1 MLQKE
6 VIKIPAI
13 LDKCVKDLKKQ
24 GKSES
29 SAFAICTAS
38 LKKAGKL
45 DEDFLASLSE
55 VEEGTQEFDEL
66 MVYVENHALEV
77 WKSPT
82 VRKDIPSSH
91 FFDTENR
98 RYPYKNSDGSV
109 NGAGVMAAW
118 KLSHGAKGV
127 KKASSLLISKIKP
140 FRDKCIKTRS
150 ENQSKTEIRKF
161 SFPLSE
167 NILETFE
174 LADKGKSVDVQI
186 LKTGRFRH
194 PWWGVLRFNEQ
205 FFDGMVKNFNA
216 NVPQEEVAFDFQHR
230 PELGA
235 VAWVSKLFIDG
246 SSLMAT
252 MSLTDE
258 GKKAIKAKQFRYF
271 SAEYT
276 DNYIAYDFEDVEN
289 DDGVVVER
297 EIKNSYGPCL
307 LGGGLTNRPFIKGM
321 KPVSLSED
329 GQVMEFEELKEEFD
343 FNLSEE
349 VNFDMKTLEE
359 LRKEQEGIKAKIVK
373 LETED
378 KTDKKVE
385 KKLSDLAEN
394 LKKVE
399 DAIVELND
407 KNKKAANK
415 EDTKVLDDLKADL
428 KKATK
433 ALEDKQEEVNTLSVE
448 KKEEGEKVK
457 KLSDDLKALSDNVT
471 KLLKSNEVLQGEKY
485 TVNVEDRLRQFS
497 ELGVFPATIKIVKP
511 ILLSTKAKDVVI
523 TLSEKVGDEEP
534 KDVDYGLADIFH
546 KIFSS
551 IPEDYRFSDSELSR
565 SETSPTGSSKTLTEA
580 DVQAYADEK
589 KLSYEDALIELSKEG
604 KLVED

>member
-1 MLQKE
+1 M
-6 VIKIPAI
+6 IKIPAI

-24 GKSES
+24 GKSEK
-29 SAFAICTAS
+29 SAWAICTAT

-55 VEEGTQEFDEL
+55 VEEGTQEFNEL
-66 MVYVENHALEV
+66 MVYVENHALAT
-77 WKSPT
+77 WKAPT
-82 VRKDIPSSH
+82 KRKEIPSGH
-91 FFDTENR
+91 FFDPKNKK
-98 RYPYKNSDGSV
+98 YPYRNSDGSV
-109 NGAGVMAAW
+109 NCAGVLAAW
-118 KLSHGAKGV
+118 KMAHGARSG
-127 KKASSLLISKIKP
+127 KKAGSSLISKIKP
-140 FRDKCIKTRS
+140 YRDKCIKTKSKKQS
-150 ENQSKTEIRKF
+150 EVEIRKF

-167 NILETFE
+167 DIFETFE
-174 LADKGKSVDVQI
+174 LADKGKAVDVQI
-186 LKTGRFRH
+186 LKTGRFKH
-194 PWWGVLRFNEQ
+194 PWWGILRFNDQ
-205 FFDGMVKNFNA
+205 FFDGMIKNFNA
-216 NVPQEEVAFDFQHR
+216 NVPQEEIAFDFQHR

-235 VAWVSKLFIDG
+235 AAWVSKLFTDG

-252 MSLTDE
+252 MTLTAE
-258 GKKAIKAKQFRYF
+258 GKKAIKEKQFRYF

-276 DNYIAYDFEDVEN
+276 DNHIAYDFEDVEN
-289 DDGVVVER
+289 EDGVVVER

-329 GQVMEFEELKEEFD
+329 GQVLEFEELKEEFD

-399 DAIVELND
+399 DAIVELNEEGA
-407 KNKKAANK
+407 KAASK
-415 EDTKVLDDLKADL
+415 EDAKILNDLKANL
-428 KKATK
+428 EKATK
-433 ALEDKQEEVNTLSVE
+433 ALETKQEEVKTLSAE
-448 KKEEGEKVK
+448 KDKEGEKVK
-457 KLSDDLKALSDNVT
+457 KLSEDLKSLTENVT
-471 KLLKSNEVLQGEKY
+471 KLMKSNEGLQDEKY
-485 TVNVEDRLRQFS
+485 KTNVEDRLRQFS
-497 ELGVFPATIKIVKP
+497 ELGVFPATLKVVKP
-511 ILLSTKAKDVVI
+511 ILLSDKAKEVII
-523 TLSEKVGDEEP
+523 TLSEKVGEEKEP
-534 KDVDYGLADIFH
+534 KDVDYGLADVFH
-546 KIFSS
+546 KVFSS
-551 IPEDYRFSDSELSR
+551 IPEEFRFSDSELSR
-565 SETSPTGSSKTLTEA
+565 SEINPTGSSKSLTEA
-580 DVQAYADEK
+580 DVQKYADEK

>member
-1 MLQKE
+1 MIE
-6 VIKIPAI
+6 IPAI

-82 VRKDIPSSH
+82 GREDIPSNH
-91 FFDTENR
+91 FFDTENK
-98 RYPYKNSDGSV
+98 RYPYKNTDGSI

-118 KLSHGAKGV
+118 KLAHGVKGI
-127 KKASSLLISKIKP
+127 KKASLSLISEIKP
-140 FRDKCIKTRS
+140 YRDKCIKTKSKKQS
-150 ENQSKTEIRKF
+150 ETEVRKF

-167 NILETFE
+167 DIFETFE
-174 LADKGKSVDVQI
+174 LAGKEKSVDVQI
-186 LKTGRFRH
+186 LKTGRFKH
-194 PWWGVLRFNEQ
+194 PWWGVLRFNDQ
-205 FFDGMVKNFNA
+205 FFNGMIKNFNA
-216 NVPQEEVAFDFQHR
+216 NVPQEEIAFDFQHR

-235 VAWVSKLFIDG
+235 VAWVSELFVDG
-246 SSLMAT
+246 SSLMAK
-252 MSLTDE
+252 MSLTE
-258 GKKAIKAKQFRYF
+258 KGRKAIKAKQFRYF

-276 DNYIAYDFEDVEN
+276 DSYIAYDFEDVED
-289 DDGVVVER
+289 DDGGVMER

-321 KPVSLSED
+321 KPVSLSEN

-359 LRKEQEGIKAKIVK
+359 LRKEQEVIKAKIVK

-399 DAIVELND
+399 DAIVELNE
-407 KNKKAANK
+407 KEKKAAKK
-415 EDTKVLDDLKADL
+415 EDTKTLDDLKADL
-428 KKATK
+428 KKATN
-433 ALEDKQEEVNTLSVE
+433 ALEAKEEEVKTLSTE
-448 KKEEGEKVK
+448 KDEKDEKVK
-457 KLSDDLKALSDNVT
+457 KLSEDLKALSGNVT
-471 KLLKSNEVLQGEKY
+471 KLMKSNEVLQDEKY
-485 TVNVEDRLRQFS
+485 KTNVEDKLRQFS
-497 ELGVFPATIKIVKP
+497 ELGIFPATLKVVKP
-511 ILLSTKAKDVVI
+511 ILLSEKVKDIVI

-534 KDVDYGLADIFH
+534 KDVNYGLADVFH

-565 SETSPTGSSKTLTEA
+565 SEINPTGSSKSLTEA

-589 KLSYEDALIELSKEG
+589 KLSYEDALIQLSKEG

>member
-1 MLQKE
+1 
-6 VIKIPAI
+6 VIEIPAI

-82 VRKDIPSSH
+82 DRKDIPSNH
-91 FFDTENR
+91 FFDTENK
-98 RYPYKNSDGSV
+98 RYPYKNSDGSI

-118 KLSHGAKGV
+118 KLAHGIKGV
-127 KKASSLLISKIKP
+127 KKASLSLISEIKP
-140 FRDKCIKTRS
+140 FRDKCIKTKSKKQS
-150 ENQSKTEIRKF
+150 ETEIRKF

-167 NILETFE
+167 DIFETFE
-174 LADKGKSVDVQI
+174 LADKEKPVDVQI
-186 LKTGRFRH
+186 LKTGRFKH
-194 PWWGVLRFNEQ
+194 PWWGVLRFNDQ
-205 FFDGMVKNFNA
+205 FFEGMVKNFNA
-216 NVPQEEVAFDFQHR
+216 NVPQEEIAFDFQHR

-235 VAWVSKLFIDG
+235 AAWVSKLFVDG

-252 MSLTDE
+252 MSLTAE
-258 GKKAIKAKQFRYF
+258 GKKAIKDKQFRYF

-276 DNYIAYDFEDVEN
+276 DNHVAYDFEDVEN
-289 DDGVVVER
+289 EDGVVVER

-321 KPVSLSED
+321 KPVSLSEN
-329 GQVMEFEELKEEFD
+329 GQILEFEELKEEFD

-349 VNFDMKTLEE
+349 VNVDMKTLEE
-359 LRKEQEGIKAKIVK
+359 LRKEQEGIKASIVK

-385 KKLSDLAEN
+385 KELSDLAET

-399 DAIVELND
+399 DAIVEL
-407 KNKKAANK
+407 KEAEKKKKSTK
-415 EDTKVLDDLKADL
+415 EEDDTKVLDELKINLA
-428 KKATK
+428 KATK
-433 ALEDKQEEVNTLSVE
+433 ALEDKEKEVKTISAE
-448 KKEEGEKVK
+448 KDEMGK
-457 KLSDDLKALSDNVT
+457 KLSDDIKALSGNVT
-471 KLLKSNEVLQGEKY
+471 KLMKSNEVLQDEKY
-485 TVNVEDRLRQFS
+485 KANVEENIRKFS
-497 ELGVFPATIKIVKP
+497 ELGVFPTTLKVIKP
-511 ILLSTKAKDVVI
+511 ILLSDKAKAIVI
-523 TLSEKVGDEEP
+523 TLSEKVGDEKEP
-534 KDVDYGLADIFH
+534 KDVDYGLADVFH

-551 IPEDYRFSDSELSR
+551 IPEEFRFSDSELSR
-565 SETSPTGSSKTLTEA
+565 SETNPTGSSKSLTEA

-589 KLSYEDALIELSKEG
+589 KLSYEGALIELSKEG

>member
-1 MLQKE
+1 M
-6 VIKIPAI
+6 IKIPAI

-45 DEDFLASLSE
+45 DEDFIASLSE

-82 VRKDIPSSH
+82 ARKEIPSDQ
-91 FFDTENR
+91 FFDAENK
-98 RYPYKNSDGSV
+98 RYPYKNSDGST

-118 KLSHGAKGV
+118 KLAHGAKGI
-127 KKASSLLISKIKP
+127 KKASLSLISKIKP
-140 FRDKCIKTRS
+140 YRDKCIKTKS
-150 ENQSKTEIRKF
+150 KNQSETEIRKF

-167 NILETFE
+167 NISEAFE
-174 LADKGKSVDVQI
+174 LSDKGKPVDVQI

-194 PWWGVLRFNEQ
+194 PWWGVLRFNDQ
-205 FFDGMVKNFNA
+205 FFEGMVKNFNA
-216 NVPQEEVAFDFQHR
+216 NVPQEEIAFDFQHR

-235 VAWVSKLFIDG
+235 AAWVNKLFLDG

-252 MSLTDE
+252 MSLTAE
-258 GKKAIKAKQFRYF
+258 GKKAIKEKQFRYF

-276 DNYIAYDFEDVEN
+276 DNHIAYDFEDVEN
-289 DDGVVVER
+289 EDGVVVER

-321 KPVSLSED
+321 KPVSLSEN
-329 GQVMEFEELKEEFD
+329 GQILEFEELREEFD

-359 LRKEQEGIKAKIVK
+359 LRKEQEVIKADIVK

-385 KKLSDLAEN
+385 KKLSDLAKN

-399 DAIVELND
+399 DAIVELNE
-407 KNKKAANK
+407 KEKKAAKK
-415 EDTKVLDDLKADL
+415 EEAKTLDDLKADL
-428 KKATK
+428 EKATK
-433 ALEDKQEEVNTLSVE
+433 ALEAKEEEVKNLSTE
-448 KKEEGEKVK
+448 KNEKDEKVK
-457 KLSDDLKALSDNVT
+457 KLSEDVKALSGNVT
-471 KLLKSNEVLQGEKY
+471 KLLKSNEVLQDEKY
-485 TVNVEDRLRQFS
+485 KTNVEEKLRQFS
-497 ELGVFPATIKIVKP
+497 ELGIFPGTLKVIKP
-511 ILLSTKAKDVVI
+511 ILLSEKVKDIVI

-534 KDVDYGLADIFH
+534 KDVNYGLADVFH

-551 IPEDYRFSDSELSR
+551 IPEEFRFSDSELSR
-565 SETSPTGSSKTLTEA
+565 SEINPTGSSKSLTEA
-580 DVQAYADEK
+580 DVQKYADEK
-589 KLSYEDALIELSKEG
+589 KLSYEDALIQLSKEG